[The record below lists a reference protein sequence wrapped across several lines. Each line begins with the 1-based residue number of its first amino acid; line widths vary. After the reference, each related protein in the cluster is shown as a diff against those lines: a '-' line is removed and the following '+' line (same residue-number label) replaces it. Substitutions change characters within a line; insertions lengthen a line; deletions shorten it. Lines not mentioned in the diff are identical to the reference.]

1 MLPYQRRWTGF
12 VLFLLDMYFVLSV
25 LLRITVS
32 DINHLVIFK
41 LFLYE
46 GVDRGREPGSKG
58 GGKRE
63 LEGKEVKGRNPTKE
77 GVNSCAPEG

>member
-1 MLPYQRRWTGF
+1 MVRRF

-63 LEGKEVKGRNPTKE
+63 LEGKEVKGRWVGSGNCLLP
-77 GVNSCAPEG
+77 CPPPLIW